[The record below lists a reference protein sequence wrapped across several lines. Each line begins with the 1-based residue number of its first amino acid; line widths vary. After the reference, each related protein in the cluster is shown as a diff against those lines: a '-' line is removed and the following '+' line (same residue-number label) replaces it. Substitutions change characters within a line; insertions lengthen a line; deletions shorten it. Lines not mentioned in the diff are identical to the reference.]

1 MKGNV
6 ITRFAPSPTGHLH
19 IGGARTALFSYLF
32 AKQNKGSYVLRIED
46 TDKERNK
53 KEYED
58 AIFQAFQWLGI
69 TSDKEPVRQSER
81 LNEHQ
86 QALQKLIEGDFAYE
100 AEDSESGS
108 GKVIRFKNPNKE
120 ITFTDLI
127 RGEVT
132 FDTTELKDFVIA
144 RNIEEPL
151 YHLAVVVD
159 DNDMGVTHVIRAEE
173 HISNT
178 PRQILILE
186 ALGYDRPTYAHVPL
200 ILAPDKS
207 KLSKRHGAV
216 SVVEY
221 EEAGYIP
228 EAVVNYLAL
237 LGWHPEDDREIFS
250 MGELVKEFDISR
262 AQKGGAVF
270 DTEKLDWIN
279 KQYLEKVS
287 DDEFEKNVAAFLPEK
302 YHGETLRKLLP
313 LLRERISK
321 YVDVRKEELDYF
333 YERPAYKAGDL
344 VWKKSDATT
353 AKKHLE
359 WVYAAIESMEEKTYN
374 ETSIKEALWEYATNE
389 GRGDVLWPMRF
400 ALSGKEK
407 SPDPFV
413 LAGILGKDESLSRLK
428 DAINIIS

>member
-1 MKGNV
+1 MKNNV

-32 AKQNKGSYVLRIED
+32 AKQNNGKYLLRVED

-53 KEYED
+53 KEFKD
-58 AIFQAFQWLGI
+58 GIFQAFEWLKI
-69 TSDKEPVRQSER
+69 TSDEEPVRQSNN
-81 LNEHQ
+81 LGNHKNS
-86 QALQKLIEGDFAYE
+86 LKGLIDSDNAYE

-108 GKVIRFKNPNKE
+108 GKVIRFKNPNTE
-120 ITFTDLI
+120 ITFLDLI

-144 RNIEEPL
+144 RNIDEPL

-159 DNDMGVTHVIRAEE
+159 DNDMGITHVIRAEE

-186 ALGYDRPTYAHVPL
+186 ALGYTRPTYAHVPL

-216 SVVEY
+216 SIVEY
-221 EEAGYIP
+221 KDAGYIP

-237 LGWHPEDDREIFS
+237 LGWHPEGEQEIFT
-250 MGELVKEFDISR
+250 MNELIKEFDISR
-262 AQKGGAVF
+262 VQKGGAVF
-270 DTEKLDWIN
+270 DTEKLDWVN
-279 KQYLEKVS
+279 KQYLENLS
-287 DDEFEKNVAAFLPEK
+287 DEDFEEGIKPFIPHK
-302 YHGETLRKLLP
+302 YQGDMLTKLLP
-313 LLRERISK
+313 ILRERISK
-321 YVDVRKEELDYF
+321 YSDVEQEELDYF
-333 YERPAYKAGDL
+333 YGRPKYKAGEL
-344 VWKKSDATT
+344 VWKESDISTT
-353 AKKHLE
+353 KKHLE
-359 WVYAAIESMEEKTYN
+359 WLHSAIESMQEDTFN
-374 ETSIKEALWEYATNE
+374 RVSVKEAVWEYSGQE

-407 SPDPFV
+407 SPDPFI
-413 LAGILGKDESLSRLK
+413 LAEILGKDESLSRLK
-428 DAINIIS
+428 DAINLTS